1 MCQMLPS
8 LVFVLIGGLRADRVE
23 LRRVL
28 GALHLASA
36 ASATGLAVLVGG
48 GCLGL
53 AVLLP
58 SASRARIAGAEAAL
72 APARALAQ
80 ATSSIRARCPA
91 LRASRAS
98 RVTSGAGSASASVR

>member
-72 APARALAQ
+72 AQ